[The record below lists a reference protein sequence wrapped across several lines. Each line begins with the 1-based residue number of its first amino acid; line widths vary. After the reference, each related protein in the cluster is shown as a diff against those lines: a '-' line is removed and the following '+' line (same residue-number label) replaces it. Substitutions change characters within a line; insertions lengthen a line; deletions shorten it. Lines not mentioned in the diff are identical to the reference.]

1 MSVVHRSLVCDRVR
15 SQVSLGLDG
24 ELSQLETRMIAAHLS
39 RCADCAA
46 FEEDVRAFTSELR
59 AAPMEQ
65 LAHPIEIV
73 RRPRRALP
81 RVQIGI
87 AAAFAVALLG
97 ALTQLVTPDA
107 DQAFATPQ
115 QYATY
120 SQLSREVEQIIAD
133 GEAFSRRQGDAFP
146 L

>member
-39 RCADCAA
+39 RCANCAA

-65 LAHPIEIV
+65 LQHPIEIV
-73 RRPRRALP
+73 RRTRRAVP
-81 RVQIGI
+81 RIQIGV

-97 ALTQLVTPDA
+97 AVTQMVAPEN
-107 DQAFATPQ
+107 DQAFATPRH
-115 QYATY
+115 YATNE
-120 SQLSREVEQIIAD
+120 QLSQEVAQIIAD
-133 GEAFSRRQGDAFP
+133 GKAFSRHQGDAFP

>member
-15 SQVSLGLDG
+15 AQVSLGLDG
-24 ELSQLETRMIAAHLS
+24 ELSQLETRMIAAHLA

-46 FEEDVRAFTSELR
+46 FEEDVRTFTSELR

-65 LAHPIEIV
+65 LENPIEIV
-73 RRPRRALP
+73 RSPRRALP
-81 RVQIGI
+81 RVQIGV

-97 ALTQLVTPDA
+97 AMTQLVTPESDR
-107 DQAFATPQ
+107 AFASPQ
-115 QYATY
+115 QYATNT
-120 SQLSREVEQIIAD
+120 QLSREVAQIIAD
-133 GEAFSRRQGDAFP
+133 GEAFSHHTGDAFP

>member
-15 SQVSLGLDG
+15 SQISLGLDG
-24 ELSQLETRMIAAHLS
+24 ELSQLETRMIAAHLA

-65 LAHPIEIV
+65 LQRPIEV
-73 RRPRRALP
+73 VGRPRRALP
-81 RVQIGI
+81 RIQIGV
-87 AAAFAVALLG
+87 AAAFAVAMLG
-97 ALTQLVTPDA
+97 AVTQLVTPEN
-107 DQAFATPQ
+107 DQAFAAPQ

-120 SQLSREVEQIIAD
+120 TQLSREVAQIIAD
-133 GEAFSRRQGDAFP
+133 GEAFSRHQGDAFP